1 MAKPKPIPDGFHTV
15 TPHIVVD
22 GADKALDFYKK
33 AFGAEVLQRM
43 PAPDGKRLMHATIKI
58 GNSMLMLCDDFPE
71 FSGGKSRSPGKLGAS
86 PVTIHLYVPDAD
98 AAFQRAVAAGAKVS
112 MPLADMFWG
121 SRYGTITDP
130 FGHEWSI
137 ATHQRDLTPEQVAE
151 GAKKAFG

>member
-1 MAKPKPIPDGFHTV
+1 
-15 TPHIVVD
+15 
-22 GADKALDFYKK
+22 
-33 AFGAEVLQRM
+33 
-43 PAPDGKRLMHATIKI
+43 
-58 GNSMLMLCDDFPE
+58 
-71 FSGGKSRSPGKLGAS
+71 
-86 PVTIHLYVPDAD
+86 VPDAD